1 MGIRKT
7 RVDGLLGWLQTFCL
21 IFFFVGVGLCH
32 LRLWISG
39 LAICFICF
47 FLYVILY
54 EQITYLDAKD
64 AKDRARE
71 VTGQSAKPHWL
82 SVFRSRLSV
91 VQSWLAILAFV
102 LFGGVALGVGFLFV
116 LGLFAGPGTVGGEF
130 VSLHSAVI
138 VVVCG
143 SIAFTIR
150 RKKGPRR

>member
-1 MGIRKT
+1 M
-7 RVDGLLGWLQTFCL
+7 GWLQTFCL

-32 LRLWISG
+32 LGLWISG

-47 FLYVILY
+47 FLYFILY
-54 EQITYLDAKD
+54 ELITYLDAKD
-64 AKDRARE
+64 RARGI
-71 VTGQSAKPHWL
+71 TGQSAKPPW
-82 SVFRSRLSV
+82 LSV

-102 LFGGVALGVGFLFV
+102 LFGGITLGVGFLFV

-143 SIAFTIR
+143 SIAFMIR
-150 RKKGPRR
+150 RKNGRGVNLDPSCEPIITG